1 MKDIYIIMNRQNILN
16 YYGSKLDLRLDSSE
30 LYDYQLTT
38 NEVDYDTDVLMNTPI
53 IYNTLKINNTLED
66 LGCTKTRITLVE
78 DDINDLLSSY
88 SYLGLSMTLPYNDF
102 VSYFGTGYT
111 YTILDGNR
119 FKFTLLNN
127 EDHYFKI
134 YGYNNI
140 GLTSTILSGYTESEL
155 ISGFTSNVYVD
166 RRNIVNVFACS
177 SQAPK
182 TNVKPWA
189 FNFNQGLGT
198 DKCTPIL
205 KRRTEKGWSLDF
217 VFNRNNLSW
226 SNGGIFYYLGVRG
239 DNDIKDYSDNNLSF
253 GFTSDG
259 RIKWKSKH
267 YSGTCLNDTSY
278 NESFYTSSG
287 QTSTLCVTGLTK
299 DFNVTIVF
307 DRYKHYTGCDIENM
321 GGQND
326 LIIGPHPTDYI
337 INTGVTAVTST
348 QVVTGYLI
356 TNSLDVL
363 TGATPTYQYNE
374 ELNRKWA
381 EERDRRLG
389 TLKIY
394 LNGNLIYKLKDWEEI
409 IPSKRGE
416 QPFIQSWGGGTG
428 LMGGVHEGVCCF
440 NIKSIKYY
448 EEPLDFIHVK
458 HNFKTRLNNFNF
470 EICKAPC
477 VDDVSA
483 YVLPTATPTPTPSL
497 TPTPTPTPTSA
508 PTSTPTST
516 PTPTPT
522 ITPTP
527 TATPTITPT
536 PTPRP
541 LNTNCFKFTYTGSTS
556 TGNTVNLGQFNITD
570 NTLTIFRISNDSPS
584 KLPNFSGLTQNDVID
599 FTDFNSSTYIG
610 TFTVG
615 NNPITQI
622 TNSFIIT
629 GTFSGPQNFV
639 STQNFNVCL
648 PI

>member
-217 VFNRNNLSW
+217 IFNRNNLSW

-267 YSGTCLNDTSY
+267 YSGSCLNDTSY

-348 QVVTGYLI
+348 QIVTGYLI

-374 ELNRKWA
+374 ELNKKWA
-381 EERDRRLG
+381 DERDRRLG

-470 EICKAPC
+470 EICNAPC
-477 VDDVSA
+477 VDDIHGS
-483 YVLPTATPTPTPSL
+483 LPPTATPTPTPSL
-497 TPTPTPTPTSA
+497 TPTPTPTPTSV

-516 PTPTPT
+516 STPTPT

-527 TATPTITPT
+527 TVT

-570 NTLTIFRISNDSPS
+570 NTLTIFRISNDSPQ

-599 FTDFNSSTYIG
+599 FTDFNSSIYIG
-610 TFTVG
+610 MFTVDG
-615 NNPITQI
+615 NPITKI

-629 GTFSGPQNFV
+629 GTFSGPQSFV